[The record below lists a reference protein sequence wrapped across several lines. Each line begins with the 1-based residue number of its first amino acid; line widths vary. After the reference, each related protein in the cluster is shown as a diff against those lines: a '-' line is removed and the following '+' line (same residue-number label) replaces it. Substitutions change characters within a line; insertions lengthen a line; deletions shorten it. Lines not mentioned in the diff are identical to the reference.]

1 MPSSDHRRLRHAV
14 VAWMLI
20 ALLGCEVGE
29 ALKVPFRVNDV
40 LPVLPRQISWPV
52 LNNLH
57 SAVDLLPYFVGS
69 LTPSNASIKWKG
81 ACFYDNTAKIELS
94 PASQGAVL
102 YVKTEAAHSWTC
114 MDLYV
119 FATPYRITWDYYFS
133 SREHT
138 LKFDSW
144 EEPAE
149 LEYVKQ
155 HGVSV
160 FLMPSGMLGTLLSL
174 IDVLPLFSNTGW
186 GQNANL
192 EFLKKHMGAT
202 FEKRSQPWRA
212 YIDPS
217 DVHSGDFL
225 AVSKI
230 RGRWGGFETL
240 EKWVTGSF
248 AGHTAVC
255 LKDELGNLWV
265 GESGHENEKGEE
277 IIVAIPWEEWWELAL
292 KDNSNPQIALL
303 PLHPEIRAKFN
314 NTAAWEYARSMS
326 GKPYGYHNMIF
337 SWIDTVADNYPPPLD
352 AHLGRIVSAYG
363 FREQHTTTD
372 KMNGM
377 ELWTDYY
384 AGIKDFGNV
393 ILSAFV
399 VISVMSMWTRLQPA
413 YSANMWNEA
422 LNKRLGTEGL
432 DLHDIIVE
440 TEKRGIPF
448 DELLT
453 IPEQDEWEYSDGKS
467 TTCVAFILSMY
478 KEAGVFGPISSSIQ
492 VTEFTIR
499 DAYMLRIFEDNQT
512 RLPRWCNNEND
523 QLPFCQIL
531 GEYRM
536 ELPGYNTLDPYAN
549 MNEYCPSLPPIYDR
563 PSRC

>member
-1 MPSSDHRRLRHAV
+1 MAPIHDGVLCHVV
-14 VAWMLI
+14 VAWII
-20 ALLGCEVGE
+20 ASGCVGY

-40 LPVLPRQISWPV
+40 LPVLPRGISWPV

-69 LTPSNASIKWKG
+69 LTPSNASIHWKG
-81 ACFYDNTAKIELS
+81 ACFYRNTANIQFTPSLD
-94 PASQGAVL
+94 GALL
-102 YVKTEAAHSWTC
+102 YLKTEAAHSWTC
-114 MDLYV
+114 IDLYV

-155 HGVSV
+155 HGVSL

-174 IDVLPLFSNTGW
+174 IDVLPLFSNSGW
-186 GQNANL
+186 GQKANL
-192 EFLKKHMGAT
+192 NFLKKHMGAT

-212 YIDPS
+212 NIDPA

-292 KDNSNPQIALL
+292 KDSSNPQIALL

-314 NTAAWEYARSMS
+314 STAAWEYTRSMS

-352 AHLGRIVSAYG
+352 AHLV
-363 FREQHTTTD
+363 
-372 KMNGM
+372 
-377 ELWTDYY
+377 
-384 AGIKDFGNV
+384 
-393 ILSAFV
+393 
-399 VISVMSMWTRLQPA
+399 
-413 YSANMWNEA
+413 
-422 LNKRLGTEGL
+422 GL

-448 DELLT
+448 DELLI
-453 IPEQDEWEYSDGKS
+453 IPERDEWEYSDGKS
-467 TTCVAFILSMY
+467 TTCVAFVLSMY

-499 DAYMLRIFEDNQT
+499 DAYMLKIFDDNQT
-512 RLPRWCNNEND
+512 RLPSWCNNEND

-531 GEYRM
+531 GEYKM
-536 ELPGYNTLDPYAN
+536 ELPGYNTLEPYAN